1 MARSSVRIAGLLP
14 RAATSR
20 AGVAYFAGEM
30 TMPGFVPASRWGRLG
45 NGDEVTADHRRLRAL
60 SRGTRQLI
68 GLRTVLGRQPLGLVV
83 LDEPW
88 EGLDPDGAR
97 WLTAAIE
104 LKRDR
109 GAAVVLA
116 SHRFQDLAGLCDAYL
131 FLLPQRSTWVQAHE
145 ITATAVVTPERLMAL
160 HRRLDELLP
169 TAQRGIVLRAGPESM
184 DPRRFNRHEH
194 EPSERRGT
202 APHPGRVRPDDV
214 DASPARFNGWGFVR
228 RRHADRPG
236 LDGRGDDR

>member
-1 MARSSVRIAGLLP
+1 LVHPYTGTVRIAGLLP

-145 ITATAVVTPERLMAL
+145 ITATALVTPERLMAAFDERL
-160 HRRLDELLP
+160 GGVPPPGAGRRY
-169 TAQRGIVLRAGPESM
+169 
-184 DPRRFNRHEH
+184 
-194 EPSERRGT
+194 
-202 APHPGRVRPDDV
+202 
-214 DASPARFNGWGFVR
+214 
-228 RRHADRPG
+228 
-236 LDGRGDDR
+236 